1 MSHDFHD
8 INLLTAFKF
17 KNDIYIDFF
26 LDAVLSFSEKNG
38 SCITSFLSWWE
49 DRVEKESIVLPE
61 DNNAVEV
68 MTIHKSKGLTFDI
81 VMIPFNWEDR
91 KKTNEIWV
99 NTSNYFDSQLQ
110 TALINSSNQLELS
123 YFKENHQLEKEKSLL
138 DALNKLYVAMT
149 RPKERLYVF
158 SKYFPKNLKQYEK
171 KENLN
176 SFLYKF
182 SDKFPVI
189 IGDSHMKYQSI
200 KNFKNKFTISDRKN
214 LKWRDIISVK
224 HSSNDIWDLE
234 DIKKKKDWGK
244 LLHLTLSK
252 INYLEDKELALK
264 NLYDLGYITK
274 EDQKKLEDT
283 IDSILSHEKIHT
295 YFTKEWEIKN
305 EQEILLENGETYI
318 PDRIAFSK
326 TFDKL
331 VVIDYKSG
339 SYSIDDEK
347 QVVDYA
353 KTLSLMGYKN
363 IEKML
368 IYTSENI
375 NIVNL

>member
-1 MSHDFHD
+1 M
-8 INLLTAFKF
+8 
-17 KNDIYIDFF
+17 
-26 LDAVLSFSEKNG
+26 
-38 SCITSFLSWWE
+38 
-49 DRVEKESIVLPE
+49 
-61 DNNAVEV
+61 
-68 MTIHKSKGLTFDI
+68 
-81 VMIPFNWEDR
+81 
-91 KKTNEIWV
+91 
-99 NTSNYFDSQLQ
+99 
-110 TALINSSNQLELS
+110 ELS

-138 DALNKLYVAMT
+138 DALNKLYVAFT

>member
-1 MSHDFHD
+1 M
-8 INLLTAFKF
+8 
-17 KNDIYIDFF
+17 
-26 LDAVLSFSEKNG
+26 
-38 SCITSFLSWWE
+38 
-49 DRVEKESIVLPE
+49 
-61 DNNAVEV
+61 
-68 MTIHKSKGLTFDI
+68 
-81 VMIPFNWEDR
+81 
-91 KKTNEIWV
+91 
-99 NTSNYFDSQLQ
+99 
-110 TALINSSNQLELS
+110 
-123 YFKENHQLEKEKSLL
+123 
-138 DALNKLYVAMT
+138 
-149 RPKERLYVF
+149 
-158 SKYFPKNLKQYEK
+158 
-171 KENLN
+171 
-176 SFLYKF
+176 
-182 SDKFPVI
+182 
-189 IGDSHMKYQSI
+189 
-200 KNFKNKFTISDRKN
+200 
-214 LKWRDIISVK
+214 
-224 HSSNDIWDLE
+224 
-234 DIKKKKDWGK
+234 
-244 LLHLTLSK
+244 SK

-368 IYTSENI
+368 IYT
-375 NIVNL
+375 